1 MTDIFSRFP
10 SLFDLVEGSGLIGM
24 ESLADGVNLLSDE
37 DVKGS
42 PLARASVCSD
52 EDDKPIR

>member
-1 MTDIFSRFP
+1 
-10 SLFDLVEGSGLIGM
+10 
-24 ESLADGVNLLSDE
+24 LADGVNLLSDE